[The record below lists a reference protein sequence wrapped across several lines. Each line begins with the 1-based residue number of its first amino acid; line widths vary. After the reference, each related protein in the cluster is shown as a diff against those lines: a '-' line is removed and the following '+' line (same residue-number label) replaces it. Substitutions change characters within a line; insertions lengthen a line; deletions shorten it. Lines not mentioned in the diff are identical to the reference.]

1 MTEHEQS
8 GSRSEDTD
16 KSSDDLRAEV
26 EQTRERLSREVEAIG
41 TKLSP
46 EHIKTEAK
54 RVIKD
59 KVDRGEQQIRQKV
72 GTAADSVSSFV
83 GENPIPL
90 ALIGAGLG
98 WLLYNARS
106 KQGERGAQMN
116 YAAYGRS
123 EVWDDFGN
131 DSSRGG
137 SSAVRG
143 VERKLHQL
151 RDKVRDG
158 AETVKHSA
166 SEKANFARQKVN
178 QLEHAAHDELD
189 RARDVATNTFAEQ
202 PLLLGAVALGVG
214 IAVGL
219 GLPATESENHLVG
232 QYRDKLVSRA
242 KDQLGELRDKAEN
255 VARQT
260 FESAKDTAKAG
271 TEELLGTQS
280 S

>member
-1 MTEHEQS
+1 
-8 GSRSEDTD
+8 
-16 KSSDDLRAEV
+16 
-26 EQTRERLSREVEAIG
+26 
-41 TKLSP
+41 
-46 EHIKTEAK
+46 
-54 RVIKD
+54 
-59 KVDRGEQQIRQKV
+59 
-72 GTAADSVSSFV
+72 
-83 GENPIPL
+83 
-90 ALIGAGLG
+90 
-98 WLLYNARS
+98 
-106 KQGERGAQMN
+106 
-116 YAAYGRS
+116 
-123 EVWDDFGN
+123 
-131 DSSRGG
+131 
-137 SSAVRG
+137 
-143 VERKLHQL
+143 
-151 RDKVRDG
+151 VRDG

-202 PLLLGAVALGVG
+202 PLLLGAVALGG

-271 TEELLGTQS
+271 TEELLAAQS